1 MRPDVLFSIFSPLTT
16 LPGVGPR
23 IGDTLS
29 ALAGPNI
36 VDLLWHLPTGL
47 LDRRQVSTIAGAPHG
62 SLVTLTVRIEKHQ
75 PSAAGRGP
83 YRVRCSDKT
92 GHLDL
97 VFFNAR
103 REYLLQRFP
112 SASQRVVS
120 GVIEYFNGSLQ
131 ITHPDRV
138 GKPDELAAIAV
149 IEAVYPLAA
158 GVNGKTVNR
167 AIKAALERASEL
179 PEWLT
184 PEYRD
189 AQQWMS
195 WKESLTHLHCPS
207 TTTATEA
214 MEPARQRLAYDEL
227 LANQL
232 ALSLARN
239 HTRDSN
245 GRSLVGDNKLY
256 KEGLAGLPYKLTHS
270 QQVSLEEIVDDLRR
284 PSRMLRLLQGDVGS
298 GKTVVAFMAMLVA
311 VDSGVQACLMAP
323 TEILAQQHFKT
334 LKNFVS
340 DMGVTITLIT
350 GRDNGTERE
359 SGRADVGSGASQIIV
374 GTHAL
379 FQEGLEFAD
388 LGLIVIDEQH
398 RFGVHQRMALSAKG
412 EAPHTLVM
420 TATPIPRTL
429 TMTFYG
435 DMDISRLTEKPVGRN
450 PVTTRAIPLIRL
462 VEVISAVGR
471 EVKRGGRAYWV
482 CPLIGESED
491 LDLAAAE
498 KRHEELVTH
507 FGDSVALLH
516 GRMSNAEKDEVMMS
530 FLRGDKCIMVSTT
543 VIEVGVD
550 VPEATVMVVEH
561 AERFGLAQLHQL
573 RGRVGRG
580 KRASTCLL
588 LYTTPLAPTPR
599 ARINILRQTDDGF
612 RIADE
617 DLRLRGAGEVLGTRQ
632 SGLPNFRLADITAHE
647 DLLIAARKDAQQVAS
662 ENPCLI
668 GSRGSALRIL
678 LYLFE
683 RDSAVRLLSS
693 G

>member
-1 MRPDVLFSIFSPLTT
+1 MRPDVLFSLFVPLTT
-16 LPGVGPR
+16 LPGVGPK
-23 IGDTLS
+23 IGDALS

-47 LDRRQVSTIAGAPHG
+47 LDRRQVSSIADAPHG
-62 SLVTLTVRIEKHQ
+62 SLVTLTVNIGEHK
-75 PSAAGRGP
+75 PSPARRGP

-112 SASQRVVS
+112 PSSQRVIS

-131 ITHPDRV
+131 ITHPDRI

-149 IEAVYPLAA
+149 VEAVYPMAA

-184 PEYRD
+184 LEYRD
-189 AQQWMS
+189 SQKWMS
-195 WKESLTHLHCPS
+195 WKDALTHLHCPS
-207 TTTATEA
+207 TTTDTEVMA
-214 MEPARQRLAYDEL
+214 PARQRLAYDEL

-232 ALSLARN
+232 ALGLTRA
-239 HTRDSN
+239 HTRDGN
-245 GRSLVGDNKLY
+245 GRPLIGDDKLY
-256 KEGLAGLPYKLTHS
+256 KEGIAGLPYKLTPS
-270 QQVSLEEIVDDLRR
+270 QQVSLEEIIDDLRR

-298 GKTVVAFMAMLVA
+298 GKTVVAFIAMLVA
-311 VDSGVQACLMAP
+311 IESGVQACLMAP
-323 TEILAQQHFKT
+323 TEILARQHFKT
-334 LKNFVS
+334 LENFVS

-350 GRDNGTERE
+350 GRDTGTERD
-359 SGRADVGSGASQIIV
+359 SVRADVGSGASQIIV

-379 FQEGLEFAD
+379 FQEGVEFAD

-398 RFGVHQRMALSAKG
+398 RFGVHQRLALSAKG
-412 EAPHTLVM
+412 NAPDTLVM

-435 DMDISRLTEKPVGRN
+435 DMDISRLTEKPAGRN
-450 PVTTRAIPLIRL
+450 PVTTRAIPSNRL
-462 VEVISAVGR
+462 EEVISAVGR
-471 EVKRGGRAYWV
+471 EIKRGGKAYWV

-498 KRHEELVTH
+498 KRHEDLVAY
-507 FGDSVALLH
+507 FGDRVALLH
-516 GRMSNAEKDEVMMS
+516 GRMSNAEKDEVMIS
-530 FLRGDKCIMVSTT
+530 FLRGHTCIMVSTT

-580 KRASTCLL
+580 KRQSTCLL
-588 LYTTPLAPTPR
+588 VYTTPLAPTPL
-599 ARINILRQTDDGF
+599 ARLNILRKTDDGF

-632 SGLPNFRLADITAHE
+632 SGLPNFRLADINAHE
-647 DLLIAARKDAQQVAS
+647 GLLIAARKDAQQVVS
-662 ENPCLI
+662 ENPSLT
-668 GSRGSALRIL
+668 GPRGLALRVL